1 MNIKQYLDS
10 TYLKTAAQANLS
22 EKENTE
28 VVKNCIQEAIDNDFK
43 LIMIRPDKVAMARK
57 MIHEANSKVTIGTVI
72 DFPLGN
78 GTLEAKLAE
87 AKQAIENGVD
97 DLDYVVDY
105 EAFKRGGS
113 CKKCA
118 RCIWRILPDEGAGRN
133 FCIGSASCCGRSAG
147 TGILSC

>member
-105 EAFKRGGS
+105 EAFKRGEIDIV
-113 CKKCA
+113 KEQV
-118 RCIWRILPDEGAGRN
+118 LQ
-133 FCIGSASCCGRSAG
+133 G
-147 TGILSC
+147 TKLG